1 MHIQVAQKELETAT
15 RVVSGLIDRAAGA
28 LPVTANILIETNERG
43 VQLRASD
50 TESQV
55 TVNLNG
61 TVKKPGRTTV
71 PGETFSQIVSL
82 LPPTSEVRVEEHLDR
97 VTVTCDSNEYKL
109 MTSPAEDFPDLAGD
123 PGETKFQMVQKTLK
137 NMIDA
142 VVYALPTRD
151 HRKVLLGV
159 FLELRDNKLRMTST
173 DGKKLAR
180 ITVSIPE
187 VEGRGNASLVVPRK
201 LLENLSKNLTSEGP
215 VEIELSARQIVA
227 RFGNVIYRCNAI
239 EGKYPDCEAVIPKD
253 FPYTIPLNRDQ
264 FTQATRRAGVVSDDR
279 NKSIILKFDG
289 NECKFTSTAHDVGS
303 FNGRMS
309 LDYTGPQ
316 IEIAFNYQFL
326 IETLSHFDTP
336 AVRMFVKSATA
347 PAVFRGKE
355 DEDRIALLM
364 PIKLTEARP
373 APVIVGG
380 NDGDEEEA

>member
-1 MHIQVAQKELETAT
+1 
-15 RVVSGLIDRAAGA
+15 
-28 LPVTANILIETNERG
+28 
-43 VQLRASD
+43 
-50 TESQV
+50 
-55 TVNLNG
+55 
-61 TVKKPGRTTV
+61 GRTTV

-82 LPPTSEVRVEEHLDR
+82 LPPMAEVSVEELHDR

-109 MTSPAEDFPDLAGD
+109 MTSPAEDFPDLTGE
-123 PGETKFQMVQKTLK
+123 PGETKFQMAQKALK

-180 ITVSIPE
+180 VTVSIPE
-187 VEGRGNASLVVPRK
+187 VEGHSSGSLVVPRK
-201 LLENLSKNLTSEGP
+201 LLENLSKTLSNEGP
-215 VEIELSARQIVA
+215 VEIELSPRQIVA

-239 EGKYPDCEAVIPKD
+239 EGKYPDCDAVIPKD
-253 FPYTIPLNRDQ
+253 FPQMIPLNRDQ
-264 FTQATRRAGVVSDDR
+264 FTQATRRAGVVTDDK
-279 NKSIILKFDG
+279 NKSIVLKFDG

-303 FNGRMS
+303 FNGKMS

-336 AVRMFVKSATA
+336 EVRMFVKSATA
-347 PAVFRGKE
+347 PVVFRGKE

-364 PIKLTEARP
+364 PIKLADARP
-373 APVIVGG
+373 APVSAGGGG
-380 NDGDEEEA
+380 NNEDEEEA